1 MADKTAIR
9 SKKTK
14 HSRTSWSEL
23 PIDPFELILS
33 KLSPRNILRLEAVCR
48 PWLKAI
54 KYISRS
60 SLSFTC
66 LPEPPL
72 LLAFQDEGKDGV
84 GFYSLEGKFYNMPK
98 QLCHGDSIC
107 IGSSHGWLL
116 FLSNKKQ
123 LLLLNPLYA
132 GIQLLLPPLDTFLYS
147 IVPVIILQIQ
157 KSGRH
162 WRQRML
168 KVAVS
173 LQPTC
178 GNNKNIGVL
187 LMYNYHGSKDG
198 RNCLAFC
205 TPADNKWTKLA
216 GQKPYVDVTSD
227 RNGFYA
233 LNVDYSVEVWD
244 FTNSLIPIKKLEI
257 IPAGVPLELKLDDW
271 FPKPCIA
278 KTGASDLFL
287 VQRISSLPMPPVR
300 FVVYKLEYNNRDGTC
315 TSGWTKVESIGNHAL
330 VLGLNQSIFVT
341 PQEFDHENSIYF
353 TYAPSY
359 DTRFLCAYNLRGKT
373 MKRLSDDLGLT
384 GLEKQVYWLEPSLFS
399 PVAS

>member
-1 MADKTAIR
+1 MADKTAIL
-9 SKKTK
+9 SQKTK

-23 PIDPFELILS
+23 PIDPFQLILS
-33 KLSPRNILRLEAVCR
+33 KLSPGNILRLEAVCR

-60 SLSFTC
+60 SPSFTC

-123 LLLLNPLYA
+123 LLLLNPVSV

-147 IVPVIILQIQ
+147 IDPVLQN
-157 KSGRH
+157 SGRH
-162 WRQRML
+162 WRQRIL

-178 GNNKNIGVL
+178 GYKKSIGVL

-198 RNCLAFC
+198 CNCLAFC

-216 GQKPYVDVTSD
+216 GQKAYVDVTSD

-244 FTNSLIPIKKLEI
+244 FTNSLIPIKKSWKLSQLPKLGQVICSWFRGSVICPSPRFNSLFISSNI
-257 IPAGVPLELKLDDW
+257 IIGMVHVHLDGQRWNPLATRHW
-271 FPKPCIA
+271 FW
-278 KTGASDLFL
+278 
-287 VQRISSLPMPPVR
+287 VRISPYSLHPRNVIMRTQSTSP
-300 FVVYKLEYNNRDGTC
+300 TC
-315 TSGWTKVESIGNHAL
+315 
-330 VLGLNQSIFVT
+330 
-341 PQEFDHENSIYF
+341 
-353 TYAPSY
+353 
-359 DTRFLCAYNLRGKT
+359 FLCVYNLRGKNI
-373 MKRLSDDLGLT
+373 KRVSDDLGLT
-384 GLEKQVYWLEPSLFS
+384 GLIKQVYWLEPSLFS
-399 PVAS
+399 TVAS

>member
-1 MADKTAIR
+1 MADKTAIL
-9 SKKTK
+9 SQKTK

-23 PIDPFELILS
+23 PIDPFQLILS
-33 KLSPRNILRLEAVCR
+33 KLSPGNILRLEAVCR

-60 SLSFTC
+60 SPSFTC

-123 LLLLNPLYA
+123 LLLLNPVSV

-147 IVPVIILQIQ
+147 IDPVLQN
-157 KSGRH
+157 SGRH
-162 WRQRML
+162 WRQRIL

-178 GNNKNIGVL
+178 GYKKSIGVL

-198 RNCLAFC
+198 CNCLAFC

-216 GQKPYVDVTSD
+216 GQKAYVDVTSD

-244 FTNSLIPIKKLEI
+244 FTNSLIPIKKSW
-257 IPAGVPLELKLDDW
+257 KL
-271 FPKPCIA
+271 
-278 KTGASDLFL
+278 SQL
-287 VQRISSLPMPPVR
+287 RISYLPIPQVQ

-315 TSGWTKVESIGNHAL
+315 TSGWTKVESFGNQAL
-330 VLGLNQSIFVT
+330 VLGSNQSIFVT
-341 PQEFDHENSIYF
+341 PQEWLI
-353 TYAPSY
+353 
-359 DTRFLCAYNLRGKT
+359 
-373 MKRLSDDLGLT
+373 
-384 GLEKQVYWLEPSLFS
+384 KQVYWLEPSLFS
-399 PVAS
+399 TVAS

>member
-33 KLSPRNILRLEAVCR
+33 KLSPGSILRLEVVCR

-60 SLSFTC
+60 SPSFTC

-98 QLCHGDSIC
+98 QLCDGDSIC

-123 LLLLNPLYA
+123 LLLLNPVSA

-147 IVPVIILQIQ
+147 IDPVIVLQ

-178 GNNKNIGVL
+178 GNKKSIGVL
-187 LMYNYHGSKDG
+187 LMYNYHGSIDG
-198 RNCLAFC
+198 CNCLAFC

-216 GQKPYVDVTSD
+216 GQKAYVDVTSD
-227 RNGFYA
+227 HNGFYA

-244 FTNSLIPIKKLEI
+244 FTNSLIPIKKKLEI
-257 IPAGVPLELKLDDW
+257 IPAGAPLELKLNNW

-287 VQRISSLPMPPVR
+287 VQRISSLPILPVP
-300 FVVYKLEYNNRDGTC
+300 FIVYKLEYNNRDGTC
-315 TSGWTKVESIGNHAL
+315 TSGWTKVESFGNQAL
-330 VLGLNQSIFVT
+330 VLGSNQSIFVT

-359 DTRFLCAYNLRGKT
+359 DTCFLCVYNLRRKNI
-373 MKRLSDDLGLT
+373 KRVSDDLGLT
-384 GLEKQVYWLEPSLFS
+384 GLEKQVYWLEPRLFS
-399 PVAS
+399 TVAS

>member
-1 MADKTAIR
+1 MADKTAIL
-9 SKKTK
+9 SQKTK

-23 PIDPFELILS
+23 PIDPFQLILS
-33 KLSPRNILRLEAVCR
+33 KLSPGNILRLEAVCR

-60 SLSFTC
+60 SPSFTC

-123 LLLLNPLYA
+123 LLLLNPVSV

-147 IVPVIILQIQ
+147 IDPVLQN
-157 KSGRH
+157 SGRH
-162 WRQRML
+162 WRQRIL

-178 GNNKNIGVL
+178 GYKKSIGVL

-198 RNCLAFC
+198 CNCLAFC

-216 GQKPYVDVTSD
+216 GQKAYVDVTSD

-244 FTNSLIPIKKLEI
+244 FTNSLIPIKKSW
-257 IPAGVPLELKLDDW
+257 KL
-271 FPKPCIA
+271 
-278 KTGASDLFL
+278 SQL
-287 VQRISSLPMPPVR
+287 VRPW
-300 FVVYKLEYNNRDGTC
+300 N
-315 TSGWTKVESIGNHAL
+315 
-330 VLGLNQSIFVT
+330 
-341 PQEFDHENSIYF
+341 
-353 TYAPSY
+353 
-359 DTRFLCAYNLRGKT
+359 
-373 MKRLSDDLGLT
+373 
-384 GLEKQVYWLEPSLFS
+384 
-399 PVAS
+399 